1 MKKFGFEFVNIFA
14 AVRTAGALI
23 AGNGVVQWYLGAPG
37 VVVVELLVSSD
48 SICFIC
54 LPKLNS
60 RNGRGDRFVWNRSYS
75 LAHSR

>member
-37 VVVVELLVSSD
+37 VVVVELLVTGLVVIVVA
-48 SICFIC
+48 SITRR
-54 LPKLNS
+54 K
-60 RNGRGDRFVWNRSYS
+60 
-75 LAHSR
+75 

>member
-37 VVVVELLVSSD
+37 VVVVELLVTGLVVIVVT
-48 SICFIC
+48 SITRR
-54 LPKLNS
+54 K
-60 RNGRGDRFVWNRSYS
+60 
-75 LAHSR
+75 